1 MGLKSGSQ
9 GSGLDDD
16 DDESA
21 DERVESTPTDDRR
34 SEPDQTPS
42 QDRTPVS
49 EGESDDRPSSNDESE
64 SYPYKLRRANVND
77 GRQQVPFFLR
87 DHVLDA
93 EQELKNDLEERLGET
108 VYKSDYREAA
118 MLHAQRNPKDI
129 AKILREWGYDL

>member
-16 DDESA
+16 VDESG
-21 DERVESTPTDDRR
+21 DERAESTPA
-34 SEPDQTPS
+34 
-42 QDRTPVS
+42 
-49 EGESDDRPSSNDESE
+49 DDRPSEPDRMQRQDQTPATESESDDSSSSNDDE

-77 GRQQVPFFLR
+77 DRQQVPFFLR

-108 VYKSDYREAA
+108 VSKSDYREVA
-118 MLHAQRNPKDI
+118 MLHAQRNPEDI